1 MGENEQG
8 GMLRTVVVVGLV
20 ALIAAV
26 VIFAVTGLKSNASR
40 QQIQTTNKVMNSVDA
55 ARFGET
61 PEIWEDFY
69 TTNYYFYGV
78 DDKAK
83 TVTLASAKDW
93 SKVDK
98 DLIIPA
104 GFIKDGQKYTL
115 THITGWAFKDRG
127 LTSVR
132 FPDTIESIGAYAF
145 TGNDIKQVRFP
156 HGLKTVMEGSFKDN
170 PLTEVT
176 LPSSVEKIGS
186 GAFDPSVK
194 INREE

>member
-8 GMLRTVVVVGLV
+8 GMLRTVVVIGLV

-40 QQIQTTNKVMNSVDA
+40 QQIQTANKVMNSVDA

-61 PEIWEDFY
+61 PEIWEDFNA
-69 TTNYYFYGV
+69 TNYYFYDV

-83 TVTLASAKDW
+83 TVTLARAKDW

-104 GFIKDGQKYTL
+104 GYIRNGQKYTL
-115 THITGWAFKDRG
+115 THISDGAFKNRG

-132 FPDTIESIGAYAF
+132 FPDTIEYIGANAF
-145 TGNDIKQVRFP
+145 MGNDIKQVRFP
-156 HGLKTVMEGSFKDN
+156 HGLKTVMDGSFKDN

-186 GAFDPSVK
+186 GSFDSSVK